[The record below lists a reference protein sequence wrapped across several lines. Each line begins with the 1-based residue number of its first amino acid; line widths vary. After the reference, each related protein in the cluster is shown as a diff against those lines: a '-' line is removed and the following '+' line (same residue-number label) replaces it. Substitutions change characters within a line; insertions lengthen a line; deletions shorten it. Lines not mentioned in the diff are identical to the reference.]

1 MNTIPI
7 FDIKL
12 TGEEQGV
19 DMISLV
25 DEPAIGVNWIA
36 LKDQKVEDVKIEFKA
51 DGDKKMLFGPFLIP
65 NKLIYRKDDKIGEYF
80 VRFTKDDIQKIQM
93 KFNSDLNSKNI
104 NFQHQEGSKVEA
116 FVSENW
122 IIDGE
127 FDKSKNFG
135 FDLPEGTWFGGV
147 KINDE
152 DFWKSQIKSGD
163 VKGFSVEIKADMELA
178 LKKNKINY
186 MEMKFNKYPLADGE
200 TIVYCEG
207 DLAVGSK
214 VFIDENMTTPAPD
227 GEHTFADGRKIVV
240 EGGLIKE
247 IMEIEQELGYGKKKD
262 EEMAIDPNTGMDLP
276 KTLTPEDV
284 SMMIDNRF
292 GDLMEEIT
300 KLKIKIDEMNGE
312 QMDYK
317 KQIEEKFKMTPAEK
331 SIQETPI
338 KSKFNDRFTEMEARI
353 RQFAKSG
360 SSK

>member
-1 MNTIPI
+1 MNRIPI

-36 LKDQKVEDVKIEFKA
+36 LKNQKVEDVKIEFKA
-51 DGDKKMLFGPFLIP
+51 DGEKKMLYGPFLIP

-80 VRFTKDDIQKIQM
+80 VRFTKEDIEMIQM

-104 NFQHQEGSKVEA
+104 NFQHQEGSKVQA

-147 KINDE
+147 KINDDE
-152 DFWKSQIKSGD
+152 FWKTQVKSGD
-163 VKGFSVEIKADMELA
+163 VRGFSVEIKADMELA

-186 MEMKFNKYPLADGE
+186 MKMNFNKYPLADGK
-200 TIVYCEG
+200 TIVYCENELEIG
-207 DLAVGSK
+207 GK
-214 VFIDENMTTPAPD
+214 VFIDEAMETPAPD

-240 EGGLIKE
+240 EGGIVKE
-247 IMEIEQELGYGKKKD
+247 IIEIEENLGYGGKKKD
-262 EEMAIDPNTGMDLP
+262 DEEKMAIDPNTGMDLP
-276 KTLTPEDV
+276 TTLTPKDV

-292 GDLMEEIT
+292 GELMEELT
-300 KLKIKIDEMNGE
+300 KMKIKIEEMSGE
-312 QMDYK
+312 QMEYK
-317 KQIEEKFKMTPAEK
+317 KQIDEKFKMTPADV
-331 SIQETPI
+331 SI
-338 KSKFNDRFTEMEARI
+338 KKDVSKTRFNDKFSEMEARVKA
-353 RQFAKSG
+353 FAKV
-360 SSK
+360 K